1 MNVQPVGNAERA
13 LRILIL
19 TWRDGDHPEAGG
31 AEVYVERTSQILSA
45 HGHTVTLF
53 SAAFPGAPRRV
64 DRGDVRII
72 RRGGRLTCYLRGLQL
87 LRRLRREVDVVID
100 VHNGVPFWS
109 PVVSSAPVV
118 SLVHH
123 VHRDQW
129 PIIFGP
135 VLGRVGWLVESRL
148 APIVYRRCQYV
159 TVSKA
164 TQADLAAL
172 GVDVDRIAITYSGN
186 DIPTDLTSYADLE
199 RSDHPSLMVLGRLVP
214 HKHFETAIDIVADLA
229 PSFPDLTLD
238 VVGGGYW
245 DDELREHASRRE
257 VSDRVRFHG
266 FVDEHVKRTLL
277 SRAWVVLMPS
287 HKEGWGLT
295 IVEAGLHGTPAV
307 AFSFAGGVTE
317 SIIDDETGMLADDVA
332 QMTTQVEQLLT
343 DAPLRQKYGDN
354 ARRHAQSFSWE
365 NTTLQLEAALNQA
378 VDGQRALSR
387 RPLRAPTT

>member
-1 MNVQPVGNAERA
+1 MDERVNRGRP

-53 SAAFPGAPRRV
+53 SAAFPGASRRV
-64 DRGDVRII
+64 DRGNVRIV
-72 RRGGRLTCYLRGLQL
+72 RRGGRLTCYLRGLQFVRT
-87 LRRLRREVDVVID
+87 LRHDVDVVID

-109 PVVSSAPVV
+109 PLVSRAPVV

-135 VLGRVGWLVESRL
+135 VFGKLGWLIESRL

-164 TQADLAAL
+164 TQGDLSAL
-172 GVDVDRIAITYSGN
+172 GVDLDRIAITYSGN
-186 DIPTDLTSYADLE
+186 DIPPDLNSYAEVE
-199 RSDHPSLMVLGRLVP
+199 RSDNPSLMVLGRLVP
-214 HKHFETAIDIVADLA
+214 HKHFETAIDIVADLT
-229 PSFPDLTLD
+229 PRFPDLTLD

-245 DDELREHASRRE
+245 DDELRAHATRRG

-266 FVDEHVKRTLL
+266 FVDEHIKHTLL

-295 IVEAGLHGTPAV
+295 IVEAGLHGTPSV

-317 SIIDDETGMLADDVA
+317 SIIDDETGTLADDVA
-332 QMTTQVEQLLT
+332 QMTVQVEGLLT
-343 DAPLRQKYGDN
+343 DAQLRQKYGDN
-354 ARRHAQSFSWE
+354 ARRHARSFSWE

-378 VDGQRALSR
+378 VAGHGA
-387 RPLRAPTT
+387 

>member
-1 MNVQPVGNAERA
+1 VGVQPVGRGNRA

-31 AEVYVERTSQILSA
+31 AEVYVERTSQLLAA
-45 HGHTVTLF
+45 HGHTVSLF
-53 SAAFPGAPRRV
+53 SAAFPGASRRV
-64 DRGDVRII
+64 DRGNVRIL

-87 LRRLRREVDVVID
+87 LRTLGRDVDVVID

-109 PVVSSAPVV
+109 PLASRAPVV

-135 VLGRVGWLVESRL
+135 VLGRLGWLIESRL

-164 TQADLAAL
+164 TQADLSGL
-172 GVDVDRIAITYSGN
+172 GVDPDRIAITYSGN
-186 DIPTDLTSYADLE
+186 DIPEDLSSYAEVE
-199 RSDHPSLMVLGRLVP
+199 RSAGPSLMVLGRLVP
-214 HKHFETAIDIVADLA
+214 HKHFETAIDIVADLTTR
-229 PSFPDLTLD
+229 FPDLTLD

-245 DDELREHASRRE
+245 DDELRAHATRRG

-266 FVDEHVKRTLL
+266 FVDEHTKRTLL

-332 QMTTQVEQLLT
+332 QMTDQVEHLLT
-343 DAPLRQKYGDN
+343 DALLRQKYGDN

-365 NTTLQLEAALNQA
+365 NTTLQLEAALNRA
-378 VDGQRALSR
+378 VDLHRSGA
-387 RPLRAPTT
+387 

>member
-1 MNVQPVGNAERA
+1 VGVQPVRKGSRA

-31 AEVYVERTSQILSA
+31 AEVYVERTSQLLTA

-53 SAAFPGAPRRV
+53 SAAFPGASRRV
-64 DRGDVRII
+64 DRGDVRIL

-87 LRRLRREVDVVID
+87 LRTLGRDVDVVID

-109 PVVSSAPVV
+109 PLVSRAPVV

-135 VLGRVGWLVESRL
+135 VLGRLGWLIESRL

-164 TQADLAAL
+164 TRADLSAL
-172 GVDVDRIAITYSGN
+172 GVDPDRIAITYSGN
-186 DIPTDLTSYADLE
+186 DIPEDLSSYAEVE
-199 RSDHPSLMVLGRLVP
+199 RSPGPSLMVLGRLVP

-229 PSFPDLTLD
+229 TRFPDLTLD
-238 VVGGGYW
+238 VVGGGYC
-245 DDELREHASRRE
+245 DDELLAHATRRG
-257 VSDRVRFHG
+257 VADRVSFNG
-266 FVDEHVKRTLL
+266 FVDEHSKRTLL
-277 SRAWVVLMPS
+277 SRAWVVLLPS

-295 IVEAGLHGTPAV
+295 IVEAGLHGTPSV

-332 QMTTQVEQLLT
+332 QMTDQVENLLT
-343 DAPLRQKYGDN
+343 DALLRQKYGDN
-354 ARRHAQSFSWE
+354 ARRHARSFSWE
-365 NTTLQLEAALNQA
+365 NTTLQLEAALNRA
-378 VDGQRALSR
+378 VDLHRSGA
-387 RPLRAPTT
+387 

>member
-1 MNVQPVGNAERA
+1 
-13 LRILIL
+13 
-19 TWRDGDHPEAGG
+19 
-31 AEVYVERTSQILSA
+31 
-45 HGHTVTLF
+45 
-53 SAAFPGAPRRV
+53 
-64 DRGDVRII
+64 
-72 RRGGRLTCYLRGLQL
+72 
-87 LRRLRREVDVVID
+87 
-100 VHNGVPFWS
+100 
-109 PVVSSAPVV
+109 
-118 SLVHH
+118 
-123 VHRDQW
+123 
-129 PIIFGP
+129 
-135 VLGRVGWLVESRL
+135 
-148 APIVYRRCQYV
+148 V

-164 TQADLAAL
+164 TQADLVAL
-172 GVDVDRIAITYSGN
+172 GVDLDRIAITYSGN
-186 DIPTDLTSYADLE
+186 DVPTDLNSYAEVE
-199 RSDHPSLMVLGRLVP
+199 RSDNPSLMVLGRLVP
-214 HKHFETAIDIVADLA
+214 HKHFETAIDIVADLTTR
-229 PSFPDLTLD
+229 FPDLTLD

-245 DDELREHASRRE
+245 DDELREHARRRG

-332 QMTTQVEQLLT
+332 QMTAQVEQLLT

-378 VDGQRALSR
+378 VDR
-387 RPLRAPTT
+387 RGHVA